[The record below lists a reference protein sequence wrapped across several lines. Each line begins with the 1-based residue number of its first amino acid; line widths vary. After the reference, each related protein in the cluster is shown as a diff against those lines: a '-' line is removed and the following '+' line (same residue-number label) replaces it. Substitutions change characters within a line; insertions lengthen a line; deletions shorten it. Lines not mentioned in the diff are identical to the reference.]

1 MATSGQLVSIT
12 SKALRVSA
20 VSVLV
25 YYREL
30 RSAGLVSKSGRG
42 VSASHMT
49 ALDAARLLIAMM
61 GARIA
66 KEVPDTVRTVG
77 QFRQTGSE
85 VDFVR
90 PVTPSDALQPGH
102 RFEDGLAKV
111 LSDLAG
117 IPVTQS
123 TVDQHI
129 ALGASVSREEAVARL
144 ALVDG
149 FLRYEGE
156 PTRPSR
162 ARGMTR
168 TSRVYADA
176 LIRISR
182 ALPPAG
188 GR

>member
-1 MATSGQLVSIT
+1 MATSGQLVLIT
-12 SKALRVSA
+12 AKALRLPE
-20 VSVLV
+20 VSVLLH
-25 YYREL
+25 YREL
-30 RSAGLVSKSGRG
+30 RTAGLVSKSGRG

-61 GARIA
+61 GARIV
-66 KEVPDTVRTVG
+66 KEVPNAVRIIG
-77 QFRQTGSE
+77 QFRQTSSE

-90 PVTPSDALQPGH
+90 PTTPSDALQVGH

-111 LSDLAG
+111 LTDLAG
-117 IPVTQS
+117 VPITRS

-182 ALPPAG
+182 ALPPAE

>member
-12 SKALRVSA
+12 AKALRVPA
-20 VSVLV
+20 VSVLLH
-25 YYREL
+25 YREL
-30 RSAGLVSKSGRG
+30 RGAGLVSKSGRG

-77 QFRQTGSE
+77 QFRQTSSE
-85 VDFVR
+85 VDLVR
-90 PVTPSDALQPGH
+90 PVMPSDALQPGH
-102 RFEDGLAKV
+102 CFEDGLAKV

-117 IPVTQS
+117 VPVTRS

-129 ALGASVSREEAVARL
+129 ALGASVSREEAVASLTL
-144 ALVDG
+144 ADG

-162 ARGMTR
+162 AQGMTR
-168 TSRVYADA
+168 TSKVYADA
-176 LIRISR
+176 LVRISR
-182 ALPPAG
+182 SLPPTE